1 MFHYTAIGAERVGKW
16 FLLDLLVSVD
26 DHIDILTAKTFRWLC
41 EVGSEESAVT
51 FPGLG
56 ECKDTATCCKLTA
69 EFLSVLIHLLA
80 INFPSSLARIQVEK
94 TPVDLSL
101 G

>member
-1 MFHYTAIGAERVGKW
+1 MFHYTAIGAGRVGKW

-26 DHIDILTAKTFRWLC
+26 DHIDMLTAKTSRWMC
-41 EVGSEESAVT
+41 EIRSEGSAVA
-51 FPGLG
+51 FPGFG

-69 EFLSVLIHLLA
+69 EFFSVLIHLLG
-80 INFPSSLARIQVEK
+80 INFPSSLARIQIEK
-94 TPVDLSL
+94 TLVDLSL